1 MSVNHAPVTIVGQ
14 LKLRQQCWLC
24 GLVDCAPHSSV
35 LPLALRVIH
44 LGGGCHALDLF
55 LLLASKLGNAC
66 LPTIALRRLL
76 ASKHQRISK
85 IKDTTKKHKPS
96 LSCSLLLVVTVEGGD
111 FAGELAEIRSR
122 LFFVF
127 TLSTGGRGEAK
138 SKRDGPFAK
147 TSSWARL
154 KRSK

>member
-1 MSVNHAPVTIVGQ
+1 MLWICSF
-14 LKLRQQCWLC
+14 CS
-24 GLVDCAPHSSV
+24 LVSSV
-35 LPLALRVIH
+35 MRACPPLPLEGSLHQNI
-44 LGGGCHALDLF
+44 
-55 LLLASKLGNAC
+55 KEYQ
-66 LPTIALRRLL
+66 RLKTPL
-76 ASKHQRISK
+76 
-85 IKDTTKKHKPS
+85 KKHKPS

-122 LFFVF
+122 LFIVF